1 MADAEAE
8 AALLAD
14 GAEGAPEEAAE
25 DVDSDASSD
34 DGVQVVLMQPDD
46 EDGGEGEEYGEDGAE
61 YAEGEEAAE
70 ALVPDEDAEAPTPA
84 AAEGGDG
91 DGEAATPGEAVAA
104 TRTSSA
110 GGAAS
115 STAAASTRNRK
126 WVAPHLAGKA
136 AAAAGTKPSAA
147 KPGLTPAQRAKFGPL
162 VHVPGGMQ
170 MSFEP
175 PLPENIDID
184 QLPDKPWR
192 KPEVDM
198 TDYFN
203 YGFNE
208 DTWR

>member
-1 MADAEAE
+1 M
-8 AALLAD
+8 
-14 GAEGAPEEAAE
+14 
-25 DVDSDASSD
+25 
-34 DGVQVVLMQPDD
+34 
-46 EDGGEGEEYGEDGAE
+46 
-61 YAEGEEAAE
+61 
-70 ALVPDEDAEAPTPA
+70 PDEDAEAPAP
-84 AAEGGDG
+84 AAEGGT
-91 DGEAATPGEAVAA
+91 AMARPTPGEAVAA
-104 TRTSSA
+104 ASSA

-136 AAAAGTKPSAA
+136 AAAAGALPSCRASPCA
-147 KPGLTPAQRAKFGPL
+147 RAKFGPL

-175 PLPENIDID
+175 PLPENTDID

-203 YGFNE
+203 YGFVN
-208 DTWR
+208 TWR